1 MKKLVN
7 ILCSPLSFKY
17 ILTHLGG
24 AGQTLSH
31 IINALITAHIHC
43 VSPTSPPAR
52 FHVREDT
59 GGTQRKAQRTTKTH
73 RCFV

>member
-31 IINALITAHIHC
+31 IIIALMTARIHR
-43 VSPTSPPAR
+43 VSPISPLAR

-59 GGTQRKAQRTTKTH
+59 GGTQRKAQHTTKTH
-73 RCFV
+73 QCFV